1 MRQGQ
6 QNRRGRNRSGGGG
19 RKPQSTLSRNFESNG
34 PNVKIRGTA
43 SHIAEKYLALA
54 RDALS
59 SGDMIGAENY
69 FQHAEHYN
77 RIILAAQADKPN
89 GAERPGPG
97 NGNGRDHGDEMDM
110 DGEDDEPAQA
120 ADSAAQ
126 SAAPAEQPDQAK
138 RRRRKSANGAGQ
150 SDAKANGNGGEGQK
164 SSRGSQARRGRQKV
178 ETTASGQK
186 AANANGVGASTDDG
200 APDSFSA

>member
-6 QNRRGRNRSGGGG
+6 QNRRGRNRSGG
-19 RKPQSTLSRNFESNG
+19 RKPQSALSRNFESNG

-43 SHIAEKYLALA
+43 SHIAEKYMALA

-89 GAERPGPG
+89 GAERHAPGS
-97 NGNGRDHGDEMDM
+97 GNGRDHSEELDM
-110 DGEDDEPAQA
+110 DGEEDEPAQA

-126 SAAPAEQPDQAK
+126 AGAAEPDQS
-138 RRRRKSANGAGQ
+138 RRRQRKSANGAGQ
-150 SDAKANGNGGEGQK
+150 SDARSDGNGSEGQK
-164 SSRGSQARRGRQKV
+164 STRGRQARRGRQKV
-178 ETTASGQK
+178 ETTAAGQK
-186 AANANGVGASTDDG
+186 AAKAANGAGASTDDG
-200 APDSFSA
+200 APDGFSA